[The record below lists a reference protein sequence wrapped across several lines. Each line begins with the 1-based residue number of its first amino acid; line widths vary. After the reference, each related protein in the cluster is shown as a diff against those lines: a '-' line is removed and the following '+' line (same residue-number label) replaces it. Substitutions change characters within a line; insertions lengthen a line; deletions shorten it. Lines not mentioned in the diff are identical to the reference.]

1 MPGSSGVQCSNHSKQ
16 KPLAR
21 FLVTQKCDHTVTNL
35 GVIKSFNQWL
45 DRNRGCFLGT
55 KCVENSEY
63 DTLVLALCEVI
74 RDNRKKRNLSQSE
87 LSRRSGLH
95 RSYIGDLERGARN
108 LSVKNMFRLAAAL
121 DISATELVK
130 MAELRVDNNELTLD
144 LARVKPV
151 RTA

>member
-1 MPGSSGVQCSNHSKQ
+1 M
-16 KPLAR
+16 
-21 FLVTQKCDHTVTNL
+21 
-35 GVIKSFNQWL
+35 
-45 DRNRGCFLGT
+45 
-55 KCVENSEY
+55 ENSEY